1 MEGKPDTELMS
12 HLADVDEFGVS
23 FDAENP
29 LALDDETFDSDAA
42 GSPYHP
48 QKAAQHATRPPGTCV
63 NSCSRYSTLCFFW
76 VCWEPVL
83 MNGIPLVRWS
93 ELV

>member
-1 MEGKPDTELMS
+1 MEGNLDTDLMC

-23 FDAENP
+23 FDAEEP
-29 LALDDETFDSDAA
+29 LALDDETFESDAA

-48 QKAAQHATRPPGTCV
+48 QRPAQHATHLPGTCV
-63 NSCSRYSTLCFFW
+63 NLCSRYSTLLFM

-83 MNGIPLVRWS
+83 NNGIPLVS
-93 ELV
+93 